1 MRENRFFYRIPD
13 CSANAEPHIYIHT
26 QTGVRWKA
34 NKARWRTEGD
44 RKKERKKNGC
54 LSICSHNLIFFSF
67 NPFLCVLLFCMTFFR
82 IADSPF
88 FVSAKFPIYSECII
102 DFEIQMRPW
111 TILDSI
117 FFFSLL
123 LAVHSCISLGDS
135 WIWCGKYLNYY
146 IHSLVLVS
154 LHLM

>member
-13 CSANAEPHIYIHT
+13 CSANAEPHIYTHT
-26 QTGVRWKA
+26 TRQAYAEKPTRQDDE
-34 NKARWRTEGD
+34 RREIE
-44 RKKERKKNGC
+44 RKKEKNGC

-88 FVSAKFPIYSECII
+88 FTSAKFPIYSECII

-117 FFFSLL
+117 FFPSL

>member
-1 MRENRFFYRIPD
+1 MFPQFN
-13 CSANAEPHIYIHT
+13 
-26 QTGVRWKA
+26 
-34 NKARWRTEGD
+34 
-44 RKKERKKNGC
+44 
-54 LSICSHNLIFFSF
+54 FFSF

-117 FFFSLL
+117 FFSRRFWLFTHAL
-123 LAVHSCISLGDS
+123 VWEIVEFGVANT
-135 WIWCGKYLNYY
+135 WI
-146 IHSLVLVS
+146 ITFIR
-154 LHLM
+154 